1 MRIRRLYIPIVV
13 LTVALWGDVY
23 AQESAFDGNV
33 FGNTNAAVYDM
44 YSSAY
49 GRGTVVSEPFSD
61 YLPSDDAAEAAG
73 MSTPRSITNRRNSF
87 IVPGEPNRDPE
98 SPVGEP
104 WVMLAF
110 AGVAGVVIA
119 VRQKRTKTL

>member
-1 MRIRRLYIPIVV
+1 M
-13 LTVALWGDVY
+13 VALWGDAQ
-23 AQESAFDGNV
+23 AQESAFGGNV

-44 YSSAY
+44 YSSVY
-49 GRGTVVSEPFSD
+49 GDGAAVSEPFSD
-61 YLPSDDAAEAAG
+61 YLPSDYAAEAAG

-119 VRQKRTKTL
+119 VRQKRPKTL